1 MRDFNVCPWRQH
13 NMYTTKYITPYII
26 LNAEQCSVLTNMHTY
41 DVHIALS
48 IYKDKDQVMGARV
61 TLSFSHQVC

>member
-1 MRDFNVCPWRQH
+1 
-13 NMYTTKYITPYII
+13 MYTTKYITPYSI
-26 LNAEQCSVLTNMHTY
+26 LNAEQCSVLINIYTY

-48 IYKDKDQVMGARV
+48 VYKDRDQVMGARV